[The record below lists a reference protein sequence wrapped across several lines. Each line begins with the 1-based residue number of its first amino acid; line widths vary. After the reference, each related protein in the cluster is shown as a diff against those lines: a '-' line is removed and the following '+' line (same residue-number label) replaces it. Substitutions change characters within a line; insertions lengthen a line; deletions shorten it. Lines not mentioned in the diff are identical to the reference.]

1 LQNATKISG
10 ITQMTDKLS
19 HFLRIA
25 HATCIAFTGGGG
37 KTSALFMAA
46 REMAPALVTTSTH
59 LAARQVSNADRHILW
74 TPGEPLPEIEMSGV
88 TLITGPFREDIARV
102 TAPTLE
108 QLQLLKEF
116 AGYHDLPLLIE
127 ADGSRQKPLKAPAAH
142 EPAIPPF
149 ADVVIVTAGMRGLDK
164 PLTEQFIHRPE
175 IFGPL
180 AGLEPGQPV
189 SAEAVTR
196 VLTHP
201 DGGLKNIPLG
211 AWRVVLLNQADTPEL
226 QSRAGNM
233 AHDLLKIYDA
243 VAVASIQR
251 GEIHAVYE
259 NIAGVVLAA
268 GEASRFGSP
277 KQLLDYHGQ
286 PFVRK
291 VAQTALEAGLWPVVV
306 VTGAYAEQVEAAL
319 AGLDVVIARNENWKD
334 GQAGSVRAGIET
346 LNQLPSPAFSGKA
359 PEQQP
364 HFQKPKM
371 GEGANAAPLPQNSP
385 NLGIL
390 GEAGRGLNVGGAI
403 FLLADQPQVTPHVIR
418 ALVERHGQ
426 GLPSIVAPLAADRR
440 ANPVL
445 FDRETFAEMHKLTGD
460 SGGRALF
467 TKFKVEYVTWHD
479 ESLLF
484 DVDTEADY
492 RKLLDWG
499 VKE

>member
-1 LQNATKISG
+1 
-10 ITQMTDKLS
+10 MTNPLS
-19 HFLRIA
+19 HSLRL
-25 HATCIAFTGGGG
+25 TKSQTIAFTGGGG

-46 REMAPALVTTSTH
+46 RELAPALVTTSTH

-149 ADVVIVTAGMRGLDK
+149 ADVVIVTAGMRGLDR
-164 PLTEQFIHRPE
+164 PLNENFIHRPE
-175 IFGPL
+175 IFGAL
-180 AGLEPGQPV
+180 SGLRPEQPV

-196 VLTHP
+196 VLTNP
-201 DGGLKNIPLG
+201 EGGLKNIPPR
-211 AWRVVLLNQADTPEL
+211 ARKVVLLNQADTPEL

-233 AHDLLKIYDA
+233 AHNLLKVYDA
-243 VAVASIQR
+243 VAVASVQR

-268 GEASRFGSP
+268 GEASRFGRP

-306 VTGAYAEQVEAAL
+306 VTGAYAGQIEAAL
-319 AGLDVVIARNENWKD
+319 AGLDVVIARNDQWKD
-334 GQAGSVRAGIET
+334 GQAGSVIKAVGVLSEQKPPPGLPQNRGILGEERSIGP
-346 LNQLPSPAFSGKA
+346 LPHFSGL
-359 PEQQP
+359 
-364 HFQKPKM
+364 KM
-371 GEGANAAPLPQNSP
+371 GEG
-385 NLGIL
+385 G
-390 GEAGRGLNVGGAI
+390 GWGLSVGGAV
-403 FLLADQPQVTPHVIR
+403 FLLADQPQVTAHIIR

-445 FDRETFAEMHKLTGD
+445 FDRDTFAEMLTLTGD
-460 SGGRALF
+460 TGGRALF
-467 TKFKVEYVTWHD
+467 TRFKVEYVPWHD
-479 ESLLF
+479 ESLLL